1 MKHYHAKELEFTKA
15 GFTDLFILNTSNTG
29 SNAQVAPGGAQTV
42 PPTVYNDFS
51 VGFTTQTCILTA
63 LAASDAILHA
73 LIDIKTAIVGP
84 TGSPTAQVKT
94 SVGAVAITPT
104 AVVNS
109 TVLGSVTDNTVVGRT
124 ISSGG
129 ENLVLALAAG
139 GGNGAAATAGEIW
152 VWANILRGDRTTLQ
166 G

>member
-1 MKHYHAKELEFTKA
+1 
-15 GFTDLFILNTSNTG
+15 
-29 SNAQVAPGGAQTV
+29 VVPGGAQTV

-51 VGFTTQTCILTA
+51 VGFGTTTCILTA
-63 LAASDAILHA
+63 LGVADVILSA
-73 LIDIKTAIVGP
+73 LIDVKTPIVGP
-84 TGSPTAQVKT
+84 TGAPTAQVKT

-109 TVLGSVTDNTVVGRT
+109 ATVYGSVTDNTVVGST
-124 ISSGG
+124 ISSGA

-139 GGNGAAATAGEIW
+139 GGNSAAATAGEVW
-152 VWANILRGDRTTLQ
+152 VWANILRAGRLTLQ